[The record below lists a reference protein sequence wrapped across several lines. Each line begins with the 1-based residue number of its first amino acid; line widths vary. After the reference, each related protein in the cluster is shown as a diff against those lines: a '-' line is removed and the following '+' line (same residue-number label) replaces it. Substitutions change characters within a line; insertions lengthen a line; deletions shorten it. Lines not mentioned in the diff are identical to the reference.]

1 MKQMQNDYQIQKN
14 AYNDILKRNK
24 TTEEEYKELKN
35 KVTEKER

>member
-1 MKQMQNDYQIQKN
+1 MKQMQNDYQTQKN
-14 AYNDILKRNK
+14 VYNDILIKNK